1 MRLSGYANAFVQRLP
16 TFFPAQRSALGTQTL
31 FLQLSNAC
39 VSPGSRRRISYHKMD
54 FGLTFG
60 SVGDFISLTVLIKDI
75 IAALDDAR
83 GSAKEYRA
91 LVQELVTL
99 QLTLEAV
106 QHTCEDPQFTHS
118 LEDLAKVA
126 LDTVAHIKD
135 CLSGFLRQIQ
145 KYEPALSAGASGKG
159 NSLKAMGRK
168 LQWKLNEKDVE
179 KFRAEVMGCTMALKV
194 LLEVITV

>member
-1 MRLSGYANAFVQRLP
+1 
-16 TFFPAQRSALGTQTL
+16 
-31 FLQLSNAC
+31 
-39 VSPGSRRRISYHKMD
+39 MD

-75 IAALDDAR
+75 ITALDDAR

-99 QLTLEAV
+99 RLTLEAV
-106 QHTCEDPQFTHS
+106 QHTCEDPQLVHS
-118 LEDLAKVA
+118 LEDLAKIA

-135 CLSGFLRQIQ
+135 CLGGFLGQIQ
-145 KYEPALSAGASGKG
+145 KYEPALSASASGRS

-168 LQWKLNEKDVE
+168 LQWRLNESDVE
-179 KFRAEVMGCTMALKV
+179 RFRAEVMGCTMALKV